1 MLLHTMKFVRRKL
14 KITHVMLPG
23 MWLYIVNVFNFRCL
37 AVPAA
42 ASDNDLRE
50 VAKFRSKNR
59 LPVLSWMHPDS
70 LATISRSAQPLVGM
84 ANNRSEADEKY
95 MQSIMDANAQR
106 YALTYD
112 LFSKYLT

>member
-1 MLLHTMKFVRRKL
+1 MH
-14 KITHVMLPG
+14 
-23 MWLYIVNVFNFRCL
+23 FRYL

-50 VAKFRSKNR
+50 VAKFRSRNR

-84 ANNRSEADEKY
+84 ANNRSESDEKY
-95 MQSIMDANAQR
+95 IQSIMDANAQR
-106 YALTYD
+106 
-112 LFSKYLT
+112 

>member
-1 MLLHTMKFVRRKL
+1 
-14 KITHVMLPG
+14 MLPG
-23 MWLYIVNVFNFRCL
+23 SSTYIVNVFNFRYL

-106 YALTYD
+106 YALTYN
-112 LFSKYLT
+112 LFSKYLIW